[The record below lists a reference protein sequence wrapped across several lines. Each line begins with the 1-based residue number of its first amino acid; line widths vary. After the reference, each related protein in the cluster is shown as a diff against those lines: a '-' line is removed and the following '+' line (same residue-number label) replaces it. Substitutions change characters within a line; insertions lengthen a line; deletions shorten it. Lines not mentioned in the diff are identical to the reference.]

1 MKGACTQSHKGRL
14 PLLHSAQ
21 PLEALLKGAQE
32 EKRYIATCI
41 DSPKNSLVEA
51 FAAAPMASSLVL
63 IGPEGDFSEV
73 EYSQAEA
80 FGFQHVHLGPHR
92 LRTET
97 AGLYAVAAFAQ
108 RPR

>member
-1 MKGACTQSHKGRL
+1 
-14 PLLHSAQ
+14 
-21 PLEALLKGAQE
+21 
-32 EKRYIATCI
+32 
-41 DSPKNSLVEA
+41 VEA

-97 AGLYAVAAFAQ
+97 AGLFAVAAFAQ
-108 RPR
+108 RPL